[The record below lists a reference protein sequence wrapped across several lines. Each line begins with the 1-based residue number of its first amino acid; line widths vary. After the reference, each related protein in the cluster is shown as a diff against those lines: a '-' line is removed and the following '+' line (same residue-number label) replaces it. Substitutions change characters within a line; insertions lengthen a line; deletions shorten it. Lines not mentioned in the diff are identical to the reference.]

1 MSYKMS
7 NERNQELQEKASRDH
22 EKGVKDTPSTWR
34 GPADMLF
41 SISQDLLDKQAEVY
55 NAAWDKCEEDRK

>member
-7 NERNQELQEKASRDH
+7 NEKNKELQEKASIDQ
-22 EKGVKDTPSTWR
+22 EKGIKDTPSTWR

-41 SISQDLLDKQAEVY
+41 GISQKQLDKQAEVY
-55 NAAWDKCEEDRK
+55 DANHAKCEKDRK